1 MSEIK
6 VINSLEELDTAID
19 NNPNL
24 IVQFSATWCGPCKM
38 VSLHIND
45 TQEKLKDKVT
55 IVKVDISN
63 NPEIAEKY
71 GVRSIPAFAYIKDK
85 SIIQQI
91 TGVQTQK
98 QMIDKVN
105 QLF

>member
-6 VINSLEELDTAID
+6 VINSLEELDNVINT
-19 NNPNL
+19 NPNL

-38 VSLHIND
+38 VGLHIND

-63 NPEIAEKY
+63 NPEEKY
-71 GVRSIPAFAYIKDK
+71 DVRSIPAFAYIKNK
-85 SIIQQI
+85 SVIQQT

>member
-6 VINSLEELDTAID
+6 VINSLEELNTAID
-19 NNPNL
+19 TNPNL

-63 NPEIAEKY
+63 NPEIAENMVFVVFLHLLILK
-71 GVRSIPAFAYIKDK
+71 
-85 SIIQQI
+85 
-91 TGVQTQK
+91 T
-98 QMIDKVN
+98 N
-105 QLF
+105 QLFNKQLVYKHKNK